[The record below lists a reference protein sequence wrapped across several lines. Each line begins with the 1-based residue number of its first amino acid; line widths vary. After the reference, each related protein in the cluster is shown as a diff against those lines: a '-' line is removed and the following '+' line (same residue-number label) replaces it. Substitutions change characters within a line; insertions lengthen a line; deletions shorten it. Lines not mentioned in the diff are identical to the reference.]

1 MEIVLITFPKKV
13 LVCVKWTNLD
23 PKMTHPHNSG
33 STLRIFLKFCTL
45 KGANMQMEIIL
56 MIFTKDFL
64 FGANG
69 ALWTQKWHTAVTLD
83 WL

>member
-13 LVCVKWTNLD
+13 LVWGKWTNLD

-45 KGANMQMEIIL
+45 KGANMQMEMIL
-56 MIFTKDFL
+56 TIFTKDFL
-64 FGANG
+64 FRANE
-69 ALWTQKWHTAVTLD
+69 AFWTQKWHTAVTLD
-83 WL
+83 RL